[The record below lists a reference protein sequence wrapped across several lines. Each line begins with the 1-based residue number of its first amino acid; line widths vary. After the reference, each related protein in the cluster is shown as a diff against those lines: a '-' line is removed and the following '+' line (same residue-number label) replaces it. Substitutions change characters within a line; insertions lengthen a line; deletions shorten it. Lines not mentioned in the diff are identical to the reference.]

1 MPAAAPTSLS
11 PTSTPSLECP
21 EYLTRYRFRRSP
33 SADDWA
39 GFSAQVSDSAGDV
52 IAGLGAEW
60 DASDGLVSEYR
71 CVADDCY
78 TIFFDFGGETP
89 GSHVSFSLS
98 SAVTTIETYFP
109 DGEASATYAFCVE
122 DGAIARAPTASP
134 SEMPSPAP
142 TVRYKAFASSLGMNG
157 VSAADFGD
165 AETRA
170 FERSTAKSLGLP
182 FRRRKGGAFPVT
194 VTAVEDAATTRRR
207 LEDAGVVVAF
217 EIETQHELSSVVDT
231 LQTSLED
238 GSLTTNLA
246 NGSSTFSAATVDAES
261 LVVIPPPSVVPT
273 SAPSDAPS
281 SPASNARD
289 ATWFQRV
296 SLARGTATKERS

>member
-1 MPAAAPTSLS
+1 MMAAATGHLETHPAPVWSSDAAVTVVIAAQGYPES
-11 PTSTPSLECP
+11 PRT
-21 EYLTRYRFRRSP
+21 
-33 SADDWA
+33 
-39 GFSAQVSDSAGDV
+39 GDV

-60 DASDGLVSEYR
+60 DASDGLASEFR
-71 CVADDCY
+71 CVPDDCY
-78 TIFFDFGGETP
+78 TVSFDFGGETP

-142 TVRYKAFASSLGMNG
+142 TIRYKAFASSLGMTG

-182 FRRRKGGAFPVT
+182 FKRRQPGRAFPVT
-194 VTAVEDAATTRRR
+194 VTAVEDAPTTRRR

-217 EIETQHELSSVVDT
+217 EIETQHELSSIVDT

-238 GSLTTNLA
+238 GSLATHLV
-246 NGSSTFSAATVDAES
+246 NGSTTFSAATVDAES

-296 SLARGTATKERS
+296 TLARGTATKERS